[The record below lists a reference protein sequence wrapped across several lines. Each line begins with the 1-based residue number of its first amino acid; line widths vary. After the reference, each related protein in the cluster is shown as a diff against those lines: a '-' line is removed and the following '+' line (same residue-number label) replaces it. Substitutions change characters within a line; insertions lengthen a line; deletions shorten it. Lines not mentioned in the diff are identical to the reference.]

1 METVRLAAMREAE
14 TVVTNIYN
22 SRTQKVVV
30 DVQKL
35 KDMIVMS
42 MPAWAQGLV
51 LKQR

>member
-1 METVRLAAMREAE
+1 MGTDRLAAMRKAE
-14 TVVTNIYN
+14 TVVTNICN
-22 SRTQKVVV
+22 QKVVV
-30 DVQKL
+30 EVQKL

>member
-1 METVRLAAMREAE
+1 MGTDRLAAMREAE
-14 TVVTNIYN
+14 TVVTNICN
-22 SRTQKVVV
+22 QKVVE
-30 DVQKL
+30 VQKL